1 VKLSLIAAVAANG
14 VIGRNNNLP
23 WHLSEDLKYFKRT
36 TMGKPILMGRLT
48 WESIGRP
55 LPGRTNIVITRQP
68 NRAIEG
74 VKTVS
79 SLAAAMELAEAIG
92 EIDGSDELVVIGGGQ
107 IYAEAVPLAQ
117 RMYLTEVHADVT
129 GDAWFPDWERSEWRE
144 ISREHCPAVEPN
156 PYDYSFVVYER
167 V

>member
-1 VKLSLIAAVAANG
+1 M
-14 VIGRNNNLP
+14 IGRNNNLP

-36 TMGKPILMGRLT
+36 TMGKSIAMGRLT

-55 LPGRTNIVITRQP
+55 LPGRTNIVITRNPGQT
-68 NRAIEG
+68 IEG

-79 SLAAAMELAEAIG
+79 SLRAAVELAAAVG

-107 IYAEAVPLAQ
+107 IYAEAMPLVR

-129 GDAWFPDWERSEWRE
+129 GDAWFPDWNPDEWRE
-144 ISREHCPAVEPN
+144 VSRERHPAIEPN
-156 PYDYSFVVYER
+156 PYDYSFVVYEKTGQ
-167 V
+167 VAN